1 MLASAR
7 QLRDKDGHL
16 CHGDFNRSKKK
27 KKKHQIQIDNLLLD
41 NLLCL
46 ISVNSK

>member
-16 CHGDFNRSKKK
+16 CHGDFNRSQK